1 MNKSNMIT
9 SLKNAMRAELDS
21 IFVYNNALAN
31 AKDVE
36 VITFFRNMVKEE
48 RTHYNML
55 LDYYQTITNEDKLKA
70 MDTTGTVNTI
80 FTDDFNKRIASNQ
93 VLFSAVSVAVLLEKN
108 ASEFYGKAA
117 KETNDIVLKEF
128 FLKMESLE
136 KEHYDM
142 LNEIAKEAENFYH
155 SENRFVPF

>member
-108 ASEFYGKAA
+108 AFEFYGKAA
-117 KETNDIVLKEF
+117 KETDDIVLKEF

-136 KEHYDM
+136 KEHYYM
-142 LNEIAKEAENFYH
+142 LNEIAKEAETFYH